1 LVRKAEKRFS
11 ESGNH
16 EAMKLNQEL
25 RKTGKEIVAQ
35 ETKTL

>member
-1 LVRKAEKRFS
+1 LERKAGKRFS
-11 ESGNH
+11 EPGNH

-25 RKTGKEIVAQ
+25 RKKGKEIVAQ